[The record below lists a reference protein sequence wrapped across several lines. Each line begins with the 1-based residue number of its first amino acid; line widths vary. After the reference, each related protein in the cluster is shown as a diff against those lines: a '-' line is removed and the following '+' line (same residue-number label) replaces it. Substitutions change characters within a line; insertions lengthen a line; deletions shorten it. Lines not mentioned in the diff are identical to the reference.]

1 MDSHSP
7 IRSILI
13 PTDFSECAQWAVD
26 AGVWLAERFGASL
39 HLLHVFPAGGGR
51 RSALPLVEGDVEEM
65 RQDARKRMADLVTGH
80 YQLDVTRAVET
91 GNLYQIAGRYADEHG
106 ISLVV
111 IGSHGASGKNEFFI
125 GSNTQRVVRSVH
137 CPVLILKEP
146 LEQVAFDKVLFASRF
161 YTDEL
166 PAFRFFLDLVRPF
179 LPEIHL
185 VEVHTGSL
193 FDPLAMVSQEAMQD
207 FRKETGSLTCT
218 IHLAHDL
225 SADKG
230 IRGLAEEL
238 GADLIAISNH
248 LRHPLKRMLV
258 GSTVEALVNH
268 ADIPVLSIDFRK

>member
-1 MDSHSP
+1 MDNRSP
-7 IRSILI
+7 IRSILV
-13 PTDFSECAQWAVD
+13 PTDFSECAHWAVD
-26 AGVWLAERFGASL
+26 AGVWLAERFKASL
-39 HLLHVFPAGGGR
+39 HLLHVLPGGEKN
-51 RSALPLVEGDVEEM
+51 AIPQKEEAT
-65 RQDARKRMADLVTGH
+65 QHLADLAKG
-80 YQLDVTRAVET
+80 YPGLDIRRIVES
-91 GNLYQIAGRYADEHG
+91 GNLYQVAGRYVDEHG

-111 IGSHGASGKNEFFI
+111 IGSHGASGKNEYFI

-146 LEQVAFDKVLFASRF
+146 MPQVAFDKVLFASRF

-166 PAFRFFLDLVRPF
+166 PAFRFFLELVRPF

-207 FRKETGSLTCT
+207 FRKEVGSLTCK

-230 IRGLAEEL
+230 VRGLAEEL

-248 LRHPLKRMLV
+248 QRHPLKRMLV

-268 ADIPVLSIDFRK
+268 ADIPVLSIDFRN